1 MHIQWY
7 PGHMTKAMRM
17 MQDNMRVVDC
27 VIYVLDSRAVSSCL
41 NPQFDKMIAAKPVL
55 YVLNK
60 SDLVEP
66 SRAKDWCAYFASRG
80 KCALAVSSVDGKQRT
95 RILEALRRI
104 NRDKLQAYAAK
115 GVNKQIRCMVV
126 GVPNTGKST
135 LINSLC
141 GSKRAI
147 TGNRPGVTR
156 GKQWVS
162 LEQGVE
168 LLDTPGSLPPAFE
181 DQRRAT
187 HLAFIGSIR
196 EEVLALDELAL
207 ELIAFFRDRE
217 PQRFCERYKLDAMDD
232 DGVRVMEAVA
242 QSRGFLLGKR
252 GYDYDRTARA
262 IIDDFRKQR
271 MGKIMLD
278 DPPEDCDART

>member
-126 GVPNTGKST
+126 GVPNTDRKS
-135 LINSLC
+135 
-141 GSKRAI
+141 
-147 TGNRPGVTR
+147 V
-156 GKQWVS
+156 V
-162 LEQGVE
+162 
-168 LLDTPGSLPPAFE
+168 
-181 DQRRAT
+181 
-187 HLAFIGSIR
+187 
-196 EEVLALDELAL
+196 
-207 ELIAFFRDRE
+207 
-217 PQRFCERYKLDAMDD
+217 
-232 DGVRVMEAVA
+232 
-242 QSRGFLLGKR
+242 
-252 GYDYDRTARA
+252 
-262 IIDDFRKQR
+262 
-271 MGKIMLD
+271 
-278 DPPEDCDART
+278 